1 MPGFLWYR
9 PLIPFSE
16 STRHKFWLHC
26 VKQSNQSFFN
36 TFAGVV
42 IWQEPFK
49 TLTVLLVTRCCAPLS
64 AVSNTHWV
72 NNVFRCVYTLGKNF
86 QPQSIETNSLWYNR
100 EWIPGFVKV
109 VMLLKLFSR
118 VLKKRQKKTSRSFK
132 KLHLVVLVITNYIR
146 FYQEVFLLVV
156 SPSFKSVKVH
166 STPLSSTIHRWG
178 DAHTPRWIKS
188 FLKNSFMKK
197 PLWRMLSFKYPTRLV
212 LTRFC

>member
-1 MPGFLWYR
+1 MLAFFVCRDNKAFLILSSSFFDIFFFAVPGFLWYR

-109 VMLLKLFSR
+109 VMLSKLFSR
-118 VLKKRQKKTSRSFK
+118 VLKKKTKK
-132 KLHLVVLVITNYIR
+132 KLHGHLRSCI
-146 FYQEVFLLVV
+146 
-156 SPSFKSVKVH
+156 
-166 STPLSSTIHRWG
+166 
-178 DAHTPRWIKS
+178 
-188 FLKNSFMKK
+188 
-197 PLWRMLSFKYPTRLV
+197 LW
-212 LTRFC
+212 CW